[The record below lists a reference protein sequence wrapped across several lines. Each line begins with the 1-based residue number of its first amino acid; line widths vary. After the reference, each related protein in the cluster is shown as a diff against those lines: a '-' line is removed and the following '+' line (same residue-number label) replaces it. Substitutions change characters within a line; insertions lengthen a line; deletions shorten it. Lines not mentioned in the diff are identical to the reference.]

1 MHLQYLQMRHLQI
14 LIRNAIS
21 FFMEKQKINQAKLGR
36 FGSCGRHLKILGTW
50 MDKTMH
56 ERLEPL
62 GLSLSHYTIIMS
74 LFEKDGCTQAEIG
87 KEVMLP
93 AYAITRYID
102 KLESLG
108 YVKRKRHES
117 SRRSYRILLTDAG
130 KDLAPALYGASESA
144 NELFLS
150 PLEENQKAEFL
161 KILSMLSTHFNI

>member
-1 MHLQYLQMRHLQI
+1 MRHLQI
-14 LIRNAIS
+14 LVRNAIV
-21 FFMEKQKINQAKLGR
+21 FYMKKQTINQVKLGR
-36 FGSCGRHLKILGTW
+36 LGSCGRHLKILGTW

-62 GLSLSHYTIIMS
+62 GLSLHQYTIIMS
-74 LFEKDGCTQAEIG
+74 LFEKDGSTQVEIG
-87 KEVMLP
+87 KKVMLP

-108 YVKRKRHES
+108 YVKLKKHES

-150 PLEENQKAEFL
+150 PLEENQKTEFL
-161 KILSMLSTHFNI
+161 KILNTLATHFNI